1 MNSFEP
7 NILLFRCKFCSPAD
21 LQIDSSMFKGSA
33 RLREIRTTCTG
44 RIDPTF
50 ILEAF
55 ANGADGVMV
64 AGCELGDCHFISGN
78 YKAGRNI
85 MLLRKTLSQLGIE
98 PERLV
103 IERNSEWKLPEIQS
117 KLNNFIS
124 KVTGLGPINLN

>member
-1 MNSFEP
+1 
-7 NILLFRCKFCSPAD
+7 
-21 LQIDSSMFKGSA
+21 MFKGSA